1 MCVINY
7 IIWNDI
13 RCEYVYRAAEAKR
26 KRIHAGNV
34 RDIAIIFAGLL
45 EPVKTYVGG
54 CVSFTPSSMYARSR
68 YAGCRAR
75 DWGSDVG
82 QGGEDGGHVQ
92 PTELDGRGER
102 ARVYTSRRYSHGKC
116 HPWRQT
122 PAFCLSDGPM
132 STSQPSPKVPAAPE
146 GPKARGANRSTKVA
160 GKLKVLPDQP
170 EPIIPQD
177 RLEPPARAPPK
188 RDETEGSATNG
199 DSDEDEGDD
208 EIDTEDVE
216 VRMLFISLEA
226 LNTNCSWVGL
236 QPHRPHS
243 CRHCATRR
251 ASSYEE
257 KGKVAPSYNSIRDC
271 LVRSALVSA
280 HRPGRLTSTY
290 SSYRFSELMRFFNAR
305 RSTYH
310 TNPRII
316 DDVIYTPYAYDPSGA
331 RHVHFSSSQAASGSD
346 TAQSPPLSREG
357 DLLGVPELAPGE
369 PSTLNENGGHVT
381 ASGDAAAGKRK
392 KKSKFEEVPT
402 EAEIFIFQY
411 GTVVIWGMTEAEEK
425 RFLSSM

>member
-1 MCVINY
+1 
-7 IIWNDI
+7 
-13 RCEYVYRAAEAKR
+13 
-26 KRIHAGNV
+26 
-34 RDIAIIFAGLL
+34 
-45 EPVKTYVGG
+45 
-54 CVSFTPSSMYARSR
+54 
-68 YAGCRAR
+68 
-75 DWGSDVG
+75 
-82 QGGEDGGHVQ
+82 
-92 PTELDGRGER
+92 
-102 ARVYTSRRYSHGKC
+102 
-116 HPWRQT
+116 
-122 PAFCLSDGPM
+122 M
-132 STSQPSPKVPAAPE
+132 STSQPNPKIPTGSE

-160 GKLKVLPDQP
+160 GKLKVLPEQP
-170 EPIIPQD
+170 ELVIPQD

-188 RDETEGSATNG
+188 RDETEGSATAG

-216 VRMLFISLEA
+216 VLMLFISLEA
-226 LNTNCSWVGL
+226 LNANCPSVGV

-243 CRHCATRR
+243 RRHCATRR
-251 ASSYEE
+251 ATPHKE
-257 KGKVAPSYNSIRDC
+257 KGKVTPSYNSICDC
-271 LVRSALVSA
+271 LVRPALVSA
-280 HRPGRLTSTY
+280 HRPERLTSTY

-316 DDVIYTPYAYDPSGA
+316 DDVIYTPYTYDPSGA

-369 PSTLNENGGHVT
+369 PLTLNENGGHGT
-381 ASGDAAAGKRK
+381 AAGDAAAGKRK

-402 EAEIFIFQY
+402 EAEIFMFQY